1 MKTFVL
7 TGAALGAL
15 VVLSVPAVSLAADA
29 ANGQA
34 QFRGQC
40 GVCHTAGKDDGDG
53 GQGPGLAGVI
63 GRKAG
68 GDPNFGSYTQAMTDD
83 KDVWTEASLAAF
95 LENPQKVVPGTA
107 MPIRVGAATER
118 ADIAAYLATV
128 KTAP

>member
-7 TGAALGAL
+7 AGAALGAL
-15 VVLSVPAVSLAADA
+15 VVLSLPAASLAADA

-53 GQGPGLAGVI
+53 SQGPALAGVI

-68 GDPNFGSYTQAMTDD
+68 GDQNFGGYTQALTDD
-83 KDVWTEASLAAF
+83 KDVWTEANLAAF

-107 MPIRVGAATER
+107 MPIRVGSPAER

>member
-15 VVLSVPAVSLAADA
+15 FVLSAPAASMAADV

-53 GQGPGLAGVI
+53 GQGPALAGLI
-63 GRKAG
+63 GRKVG
-68 GDPNFGSYTQAMTDD
+68 GDTNFGAYTQALTDD
-83 KDVWTEASLAAF
+83 KDVWTEANLAVF

-107 MPIRVGAATER
+107 MPIRVASPTER

>member
-15 VVLSVPAVSLAADA
+15 FVLAAPAASMAADV

-53 GQGPGLAGVI
+53 GQGPALAGLI

-68 GDPNFGSYTQAMTDD
+68 GDPNFPAYTQALTDD
-83 KDVWTEASLAAF
+83 KDVWTEANLAAF
-95 LENPQKVVPGTA
+95 LENPQKVVPGTG
-107 MPIRVGAATER
+107 MPIRVGSPTER

>member
-15 VVLSVPAVSLAADA
+15 FVLSLPAASQAADA

-40 GVCHTAGKDDGDG
+40 GVCHMAGKDDGDG
-53 GQGPGLAGVI
+53 GQGPSLAGLI

-68 GDPNFGSYTQAMTDD
+68 GDPNFGAYTQAMTDD
-83 KDVWTEASLAAF
+83 KEVWTEANLATF
-95 LENPQKVVPGTA
+95 LADPQKVVPGTA
-107 MPIRVGAATER
+107 MPIRVGSPTDR

-128 KTAP
+128 KAAP